1 MTRFQF
7 FLTRWYV
14 FTKSSAPWWSS
25 ACPGEGAYPPRS
37 SNQSVSTRRA
47 QLSIAAEAIRPT
59 ELLNHVKTW
68 VNTRKAFS
76 SYSTPLGVVT
86 VRLYVGSLL
95 SDCPPLCCGKA
106 APQVSEEECSYA
118 LRFYHWFLESSKSCL
133 LLLVA
138 LPGLIDTLAQLL
150 ASRSLLW
157 LSMTWQ
163 WRYLTQ

>member
-47 QLSIAAEAIRPT
+47 QLSVAAGAIRPT

-95 SDCPPLCCGKA
+95 SDCLSLCCGRT
-106 APQVSEEECSYA
+106 APEVSEEEDSYA
-118 LRFYHWFLESSKSCL
+118 SRFYGSARFNWPCT
-133 LLLVA
+133 VA
-138 LPGLIDTLAQLL
+138 SLKPPAMIACDVATKVLDTE
-150 ASRSLLW
+150 
-157 LSMTWQ
+157 
-163 WRYLTQ
+163 